1 MFATIFGSS
10 FVDYSILI
18 EYNINI
24 NKILTNHDEISYFHY
39 VVREF
44 AMLEK
49 NTNFTKLLN
58 KTKIKIHKT

>member
-18 EYNINI
+18 EYNISI
-24 NKILTNHDEISYFHY
+24 TKSLTNHDEISYFHQ
-39 VVREF
+39 VVTEF

-49 NTNFTKLLN
+49 TNKFYKTFQKN
-58 KTKIKIHKT
+58 KDKNS